1 MIAFL
6 VAAEY
11 YFHRAWNWVGDL
23 FGNSPKAKIAIIAFI
38 VLVVVLSCNYARAG
52 ELHLEI
58 GSSIIHGVGP
68 TAGLYYKFGEDRHVS
83 FEAGTQLW
91 GSTRFNNI
99 PIQNNWNPSVLM
111 EARKGPISAG
121 LGFAYLVR
129 SDAIDG
135 TNLNFSLKLRMQL
148 PWKDFGIV
156 VRHLSNAGCC
166 RGSNQGR
173 NLVALDWR
181 VQ

>member
-1 MIAFL
+1 MKAL
-6 VAAEY
+6 LS
-11 YFHRAWNWVGDL
+11 AWNWCSNL
-23 FGNSPKAKIAIIAFI
+23 FGNSKKARIAIVGFI
-38 VLVVVLSCNYARAG
+38 VLVVVLAARCHAG

-58 GSSIIHGVGP
+58 GASAIHGVGP

-91 GSTRFNNI
+91 GSTRFDDI
-99 PIQNNWNPSVLM
+99 PVQNNWNPSVLM
-111 EARKGPISAG
+111 EARKGPVSAG
-121 LGFAYLVR
+121 LGFAYLAR

-135 TNLNFSLKLRMQL
+135 TNLNFSLKLRIQL

-156 VRHLSNAGCC
+156 IRHLSNAGCC

-173 NLVALDWR
+173 NLIALDWR